1 MINVFDFFRK
11 KEKEKLDC
19 LGYFEVKPYHY
30 FESNM
35 VYAKDIQLKKDSYT
49 AVYVRY
55 YRGTVFVLTF
65 VENETNFD
73 KSLWNYQNLKEEINK
88 VILEPI
94 TSAINLIIFKN
105 KNEQTISIAK
115 EKTTNTKTEFNQ
127 ILIYDSDRVR
137 LCYYRPVPDFYKL
150 YENYAEAIYFDLA
163 AIDATR

>member
-1 MINVFDFFRK
+1 MFDFFRK

-65 VENETNFD
+65 VENEKNFD

-137 LCYYRPVPDFYKL
+137 LCYNRHVPDFYKL